1 MAKAYSS
8 YTIVDLLDDATYIYY
23 ASAATIDES
32 TGLATGL
39 EGVRGYPNSDTKYIG
54 FYYGNALENGRPDT
68 PPAATTWTKYVAD
81 ALTVTG
87 SEIRYALSTS
97 GTTKPYSDTDTTNW
111 KTTITA
117 EYGKY
122 LWTQTKTT
130 YSAGPATYSYSVGY
144 LGTNGTNATQYYA
157 FVRYSANANGS
168 NMTTAPSSTTKYVGF
183 YSGTS
188 SSPAYTAYTWSE
200 YVGTDGIQYYSF
212 VRYATDSSGTG
223 MTTTPSSSTK
233 YVGFYNGTKASP
245 VAADYTWSKY
255 IGEDGKSTYF
265 GYLTNEAQ
273 TFAAKTATTTTTQV
287 KGLYGTSDVTVT
299 LKTING
305 KAVATSDTETG
316 ITGIN
321 FKVSSTSAT
330 TAPTITFT
338 TTTSL
343 AESQTGQIPIIYR
356 LTGES
361 ADRTSYFSY
370 STTKNGTNGTS
381 ASLVD
386 ITPSAQIFKST
397 NSGSSYTPTSI
408 TLTPRFQNVSYSSWQ
423 YSVNGGSTW
432 TAVTSGSNGLTI
444 NNGVLTVASTSAL
457 YTSSVTSLVFK
468 CISSNS
474 AVADTVT
481 LSRVVDGKNGTNG
494 NSPIFQYSTDGK
506 TYETYN
512 SSNASKYQY
521 MRVST
526 DGGSTYGQPIYFKGP
541 SGEKYHIEVDY
552 PHILRYSNVVT
563 TGGKSTLTYEYN
575 HPVIN
580 ITSVTM
586 IENDETTTE
595 LDLTDSTS
603 IYNLQLYGVTYEGLL
618 QDTSELWATDQKT
631 IDISSYTA
639 RNVND
644 TTEPYY
650 TGIIIKL
657 FKEIGEDYSIEVANA
672 SIEIKN
678 GVPDDLLKFQVN
690 ARNITAA
697 VENKALIFDDKGVTI
712 YTGNT
717 SADTDNYGI
726 KIIKGGTLN
735 TSTGYI
741 ENGTSVFYADSN
753 GDLYLQGTIFADGG
767 YLKDLTVTG
776 KLNLASRIGAVEEDS
791 NIIIDGPNGEIYTV
805 GFEEGAEDGW
815 KLEKEEGAIYAN
827 KIHLGTAAYI
837 DKYIR
842 LGPNAAERNAWIFNP
857 QIVKD
862 SLLGTNGAETTEHQV
877 YSTGDAFVISNNIS
891 GNKVF
896 SINTDGTLWLGNHN
910 NNRGIILD
918 GSSEQMRSS
927 SYLSGYDGWK
937 IDVNEAEFNNVTV
950 RGSIKSSVMEYGK
963 VQSVG
968 GVVLVR
974 PSTAIKRIGES
985 QNTATVANKNLFQ
998 AKKLTKYASYDEK
1011 TNTYT
1016 IKGSGTI
1023 YSTGFT
1029 DRIIEVP
1036 FGKAYQVTMEVYS
1049 PIETTFGRDDNERST
1064 GTVSYTGD
1072 DFTGGHRGVL
1082 NLTVPA
1088 NSWTKIGWYAENV
1101 SSYAKN
1107 QSIYVYTSWGSTSI
1121 TSDQTY
1127 QVRNI
1132 KVEIVD
1138 PDNYSFTDWSPS
1150 PVDAASG
1157 SWTELEVEDTAS
1169 LNVGDICI
1177 IDENQKPHKIIAF
1190 NGNKVYLDGLIA
1202 DNSYILTAIQ
1212 SATTDS
1218 VQNNVGII
1226 INSSSN
1232 ASFGAPHA
1240 LSIAEYTGD
1249 YAEGEYKEQVNLILG
1264 QLDGIVTP
1272 EQFGYSQSKST
1283 HYGLYATDAYL
1294 NGAIVSYSSANNYS
1308 AGINTNSEV
1317 YWDTTQ
1323 SKTYFPSLWTNS
1335 SAATASANP
1344 NLGPIVFWAGTNKG
1358 TGSDLQ
1364 GANFKIDAKGN
1375 FYANSAYIQGSIIS
1389 DSYIEAAE
1397 MRTALITG
1405 TGGSGTGLTFQD
1417 IANAIVFKTGST
1429 EKFRVSSTEMRTSLP
1444 ISATSGLIVNEST
1457 ILGNNSISFSGESLW
1472 VYSNSKM
1479 RGQIGTKDIVA
1490 FDSTAIDIAPS
1501 SIINLTSANVNVTP
1515 LEKGS
1520 FKLVGAAGYS
1530 MDYQR
1535 TTDGY
1540 NLYIH

>member
-23 ASAATIDES
+23 ASAATVDES

-68 PPAATTWTKYVAD
+68 PPATTTWTKYVAD

-97 GTTKPYSDTDTTNW
+97 GTTKPYADTDTTNW
-111 KTTITA
+111 KTAITA

-157 FVRYSANANGS
+157 FVRYSANADGS

-245 VAADYTWSKY
+245 AATDYTWSKY

-287 KGLYGTSDVTVT
+287 KGLYGTSDITVT

-305 KAVATSDTETG
+305 KTAATSDTATG

-343 AESQTGQIPIIYR
+343 AESQAGQIPIVYQ

-444 NNGVLTVASTSAL
+444 SNGVLTVASTSAL

-494 NSPIFQYSTDGK
+494 NSPVFQYSTDGK

-541 SGEKYHIEVDY
+541 SGEKYRIEVDY

-586 IENDETTTE
+586 IENDEISTE

-603 IYNLQLYGVTYEGLL
+603 IYDLQLYAVTYEGTL
-618 QDTSELWATDQKT
+618 QDTSELWTTNQKT
-631 IDISSYTA
+631 IDISSYVA

-650 TGIIIKL
+650 SGIIIKL
-657 FKEIGEDYSIEVANA
+657 FKETGEDYSIEVANT

-697 VENKALIFDDKGVTI
+697 VENKALIFDDEGLTI
-712 YTGNT
+712 YTGST
-717 SADTDNYGI
+717 GADTDNYGI

-741 ENGTSVFYADSN
+741 ENGISVFYADSN
-753 GDLYLQGTIFADGG
+753 GDLYLQGTIYADGG

-776 KLNLASRIGAVEEDS
+776 KLNLASEVGAVEEDS

-805 GFEEGAEDGW
+805 GFKEGAEDGW
-815 KLEKEEGAIYAN
+815 KLEKQEGAIYAN

-842 LGPNAAERNAWIFNP
+842 LGPNAAEKNAWIFNP
-857 QIVKD
+857 QIAKD
-862 SLLGTNGAETTEHQV
+862 SLLGANGAETTEHQV
-877 YSTGDAFVISNNIS
+877 YSTGDAFVISNNVS

-896 SINTDGTLWLGNHN
+896 SINTDGTLWLGNRN
-910 NNRGIILD
+910 SNRGIILD
-918 GSSEQMRSS
+918 GASERMRSS

-937 IDVNEAEFNNVTV
+937 IDVDEAEFNNVTV

-974 PSTAIKRIGES
+974 PSTAIKEVGES
-985 QNTATVANKNLFQ
+985 HA
-998 AKKLTKYASYDEK
+998 D
-1011 TNTYT
+1011 
-1016 IKGSGTI
+1016 
-1023 YSTGFT
+1023 
-1029 DRIIEVP
+1029 
-1036 FGKAYQVTMEVYS
+1036 
-1049 PIETTFGRDDNERST
+1049 TT
-1064 GTVSYTGD
+1064 
-1072 DFTGGHRGVL
+1072 
-1082 NLTVPA
+1082 
-1088 NSWTKIGWYAENV
+1088 
-1101 SSYAKN
+1101 
-1107 QSIYVYTSWGSTSI
+1107 
-1121 TSDQTY
+1121 
-1127 QVRNI
+1127 
-1132 KVEIVD
+1132 
-1138 PDNYSFTDWSPS
+1138 
-1150 PVDAASG
+1150 SG
-1157 SWTELEVEDTAS
+1157 SWTELEVEDTTS

-1177 IDENQKPHKIIAF
+1177 VDESQEPHKIIAF
-1190 NGNKVYLDGLIA
+1190 DGNKVYLDGLIP
-1202 DNSYILTAIQ
+1202 DNSYVLTAIQ

-1226 INSSSN
+1226 INSSNN

-1249 YAEGEYKEQVNLILG
+1249 YTKGEYKEQVNLILG
-1264 QLDGIVTP
+1264 QLDGVVTP

-1323 SKTYFPSLWTNS
+1323 SKTYFPALWANS
-1335 SAATASANP
+1335 SATTASANP
-1344 NLGPIVFWAGTNKG
+1344 NLGPIVFWAGANKG
-1358 TGSDLQ
+1358 VGSDLQ

-1405 TGGSGTGLTFQD
+1405 TGGSGAGLTFQD

-1444 ISATSGLIVNEST
+1444 ISATNGLIVNGST

-1479 RGQIGTKDIVA
+1479 RGQIGTKDIVT
-1490 FDSTAIDIAPS
+1490 FDGTVIDITPS
-1501 SIINLTSANVNVTP
+1501 STINLTSSNINVTP
-1515 LEKGS
+1515 IEKGS

-1535 TTDGY
+1535 TADGY
-1540 NLYIH
+1540 NLYVH

>member
-23 ASAATIDES
+23 ASAATVDES

-54 FYYGNALENGRPDT
+54 FYYGNALENGRPDA
-68 PPAATTWTKYVAD
+68 PPATTTWTKYVAD

-97 GTTKPYSDTDTTNW
+97 GTTKPYADTDTTNW
-111 KTTITA
+111 KTAITA

-130 YSAGPATYSYSVGY
+130 YSAGPTTYSYSVGY
-144 LGTNGTNATQYYA
+144 LGT
-157 FVRYSANANGS
+157 
-168 NMTTAPSSTTKYVGF
+168 
-183 YSGTS
+183 
-188 SSPAYTAYTWSE
+188 
-200 YVGTDGIQYYSF
+200 
-212 VRYATDSSGTG
+212 
-223 MTTTPSSSTK
+223 
-233 YVGFYNGTKASP
+233 
-245 VAADYTWSKY
+245 
-255 IGEDGKSTYF
+255 
-265 GYLTNEAQ
+265 
-273 TFAAKTATTTTTQV
+273 
-287 KGLYGTSDVTVT
+287 
-299 LKTING
+299 
-305 KAVATSDTETG
+305 
-316 ITGIN
+316 
-321 FKVSSTSAT
+321 
-330 TAPTITFT
+330 
-338 TTTSL
+338 
-343 AESQTGQIPIIYR
+343 
-356 LTGES
+356 
-361 ADRTSYFSY
+361 
-370 STTKNGTNGTS
+370 
-381 ASLVD
+381 
-386 ITPSAQIFKST
+386 
-397 NSGSSYTPTSI
+397 
-408 TLTPRFQNVSYSSWQ
+408 
-423 YSVNGGSTW
+423 
-432 TAVTSGSNGLTI
+432 
-444 NNGVLTVASTSAL
+444 
-457 YTSSVTSLVFK
+457 
-468 CISSNS
+468 
-474 AVADTVT
+474 
-481 LSRVVDGKNGTNG
+481 NGTNG

-586 IENDETTTE
+586 IENDEISTE

-603 IYNLQLYGVTYEGLL
+603 IYNLQLYAVTHEGTL
-618 QDTSELWATDQKT
+618 QDTFEIWTTNQKT
-631 IDISSYTA
+631 IDISSYAA

-650 TGIIIKL
+650 SGVIIKL
-657 FKEIGEDYSIEVANA
+657 FKETGEDYSIEVANT

-697 VENKALIFDDKGVTI
+697 VENKALIFDDSGLTI

-717 SADTDNYGI
+717 GADTDNYGI

-776 KLNLASRIGAVEEDS
+776 KLNLASEIGAVEEDS

-805 GFEEGAEDGW
+805 GFKEGAEDGW

-842 LGPNAAERNAWIFNP
+842 LGPNAAEKNAWIFNP
-857 QIVKD
+857 QIAKD

-877 YSTGDAFVISNNIS
+877 YSTGDAFVISNNVS

-896 SINTDGTLWLGNHN
+896 SINTDGTLWLGNRN
-910 NNRGIILD
+910 SDRGIILN
-918 GSSEQMRSS
+918 GPSERMLSS

-937 IDVNEAEFNNVTV
+937 IDVDEAEFNNVTV

-968 GVVLVR
+968 GIVLVR
-974 PSTAIKRIGES
+974 PSTAIKKVGES
-985 QNTATVANKNLFQ
+985 
-998 AKKLTKYASYDEK
+998 
-1011 TNTYT
+1011 
-1016 IKGSGTI
+1016 
-1023 YSTGFT
+1023 
-1029 DRIIEVP
+1029 
-1036 FGKAYQVTMEVYS
+1036 
-1049 PIETTFGRDDNERST
+1049 
-1064 GTVSYTGD
+1064 
-1072 DFTGGHRGVL
+1072 H
-1082 NLTVPA
+1082 
-1088 NSWTKIGWYAENV
+1088 
-1101 SSYAKN
+1101 
-1107 QSIYVYTSWGSTSI
+1107 
-1121 TSDQTY
+1121 
-1127 QVRNI
+1127 
-1132 KVEIVD
+1132 
-1138 PDNYSFTDWSPS
+1138 
-1150 PVDAASG
+1150 VDATSG

-1177 IDENQKPHKIIAF
+1177 VDENQEPHKISSI
-1190 NGNKVYLDGLIA
+1190 NDNKVYLDGIIP
-1202 DNSYILTAIQ
+1202 DNSYVLTVIQ
-1212 SATTDS
+1212 GATTGS

-1249 YAEGEYKEQVNLILG
+1249 YTKGEYKEQVNLILG
-1264 QLDGIVTP
+1264 QLDGVVTP

-1323 SKTYFPSLWTNS
+1323 SKTYFPALWANS

-1358 TGSDLQ
+1358 VGSDLQ

-1444 ISATSGLIVNEST
+1444 ISATNGLIVNEST

-1490 FDSTAIDIAPS
+1490 FDSSIIDITPS
-1501 SIINLTSANVNVTP
+1501 SAINFTSPNINVTP
-1515 LEKGS
+1515 IEKGS

-1535 TTDGY
+1535 TADGY
-1540 NLYIH
+1540 NLYVH